1 MEYDPDPEGEFKAGL
16 AYYIHRGAMFHI
28 CQDDGLAND
37 DWYYP
42 EFRLKCQY
50 MLTGNFNVS
59 ASSDMTDPELRATL
73 KPDFNKAA
81 YKFPKRKIA
90 VKSQRTFFAP
100 FEL

>member
-42 EFRLKCQY
+42 EFALKCQY
-50 MLTGNFNVS
+50 MLARHFNQTAS
-59 ASSDMTDPELRATL
+59 AGMAVPELRVTL
-73 KPDFNKAA
+73 KPEFSKAA
-81 YKFPKRKIA
+81 YKLQNRKIA

-100 FEL
+100 LEV

>member
-59 ASSDMTDPELRATL
+59 ASSDMTDPELRVTL

-81 YKFPKRKIA
+81 YRFPKRKIA

-100 FEL
+100 LEV